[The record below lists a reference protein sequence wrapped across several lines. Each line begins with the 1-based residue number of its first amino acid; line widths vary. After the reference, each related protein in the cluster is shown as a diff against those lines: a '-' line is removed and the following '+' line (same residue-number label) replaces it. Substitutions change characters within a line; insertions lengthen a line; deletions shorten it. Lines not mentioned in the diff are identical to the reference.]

1 MDSEKEKEN
10 MMTEADS
17 GTVVQNLNTSAR
29 NQLQELARVREAR
42 RQAQESE
49 KADSIDNLHSKSN
62 QAASAAQ

>member
-17 GTVVQNLNTSAR
+17 GIVVQNLNTSAR